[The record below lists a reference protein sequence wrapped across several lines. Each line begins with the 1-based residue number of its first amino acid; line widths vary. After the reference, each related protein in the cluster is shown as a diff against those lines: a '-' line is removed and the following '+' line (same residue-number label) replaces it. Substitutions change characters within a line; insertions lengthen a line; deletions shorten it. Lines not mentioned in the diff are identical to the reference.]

1 MSCRIK
7 YLFSKKQKCQV
18 KFFKSQNHYEDLT
31 FSIVAG
37 IFFLK
42 NVETLV
48 YGVCYKDGIFANTKM
63 KFDFFFPLL
72 VYRRMPVQQNLQYTT
87 HDDVLCLV

>member
-63 KFDFFFPLL
+63 KFDFFFSSPS
-72 VYRRMPVQQNLQYTT
+72 LQENACTTEPAVHYT
-87 HDDVLCLV
+87 